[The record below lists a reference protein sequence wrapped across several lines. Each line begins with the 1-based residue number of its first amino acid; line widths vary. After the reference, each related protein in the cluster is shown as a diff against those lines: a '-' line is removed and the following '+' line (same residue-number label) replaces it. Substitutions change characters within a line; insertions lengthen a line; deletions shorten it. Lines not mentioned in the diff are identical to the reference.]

1 VPFTPGVAGS
11 LLDVRDEFGTWWLA
25 QVLEARRG
33 ASAGASPSSSSSSSS
48 SSPAPHGVASV
59 RVHYV
64 GWADEFDEWVPVH
77 DRAAPAFS
85 HSSLAASRCG
95 ACGFKL
101 GGAGSPASDGAQLV
115 FCEAASCG
123 KAHHLACVGL
133 APPAPRAWR
142 CTLHRGGLQG
152 GAPKKMRPA

>member
-1 VPFTPGVAGS
+1 MSLKLVPFNDGWINHS
-11 LLDVRDEFGTWWLA
+11 KLDLHAIYLRP
-25 QVLEARRG
+25 R
-33 ASAGASPSSSSSSSS
+33 
-48 SSPAPHGVASV
+48 SV
-59 RVHYV
+59 MN
-64 GWADEFDEWVPVH
+64 EFDEWVPVH